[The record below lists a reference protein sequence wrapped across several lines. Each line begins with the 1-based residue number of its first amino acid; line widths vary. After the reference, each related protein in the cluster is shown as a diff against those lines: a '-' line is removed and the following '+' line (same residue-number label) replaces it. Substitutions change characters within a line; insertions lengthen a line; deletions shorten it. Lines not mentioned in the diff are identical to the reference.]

1 MGIVKKEISN
11 EIYKKFDQVNGSHPF
26 KKVLPN
32 GFVDYPARIRRGGKV
47 STFNFDLARE
57 MGFISKTHDNELNKE
72 LTQKILETFSVMII
86 NEYDQMNAKK
96 FKKEDMKEGTYMA
109 TRYLQLQHDDKKGL
123 NSGDGRSVWLGQVKG
138 GGKTWDISACGT
150 GATRLSPATSQYNRF
165 FESGDPTISYGC
177 GYAELDE
184 GIATSVLSKI
194 FHYNNHV
201 TEQTLCVIE
210 FKNDISINV
219 RVHTNLFRPS
229 HFFLYLKQNDQESL
243 KKITDY
249 YIARQVNEKF
259 WLDCPSSKNKYEYF
273 LEKITET
280 FARTSAD
287 FEDEYIFCWLDWDGD
302 NILMD
307 GGIIDYGSIRQF
319 GIFHHEYRYDDVERF
334 STSIL
339 EQKSKARYIV
349 QTFIQAID
357 FIKTGE
363 KESVQSFAGHKALE
377 KFDHVFEEQKNLN
390 LLKKIGLSEK
400 KSKQVLKRETKL
412 IEDFRKVF
420 SYFEKAKVK
429 TGIVKI
435 PDGKTCDAVFNMRNI
450 LRELPQILLSAN
462 RLLSSEE
469 FIDISRSWFAE
480 DVDVELN
487 SYRKTKITQF
497 QSLYKKILKQT
508 SKHFR
513 EDYDETLLSALVRSQ
528 VINKPNRVTGDAI
541 THIVDLIMKNRKQ
554 LPPESIYA
562 LIQDLVHNQNLDPDR
577 KINFIQKEPKGLLLK
592 LLEIIKEH
600 REGI

>member
-1 MGIVKKEISN
+1 MGIAKKEIQS
-11 EIYKKFDQVNGSHPF
+11 EIYKKFDQVDGSHPF
-26 KKVLPN
+26 KKILPN
-32 GFVDYPARIRRGGKV
+32 GFVDYPARIRRGGKI

-57 MGFISKTHDNELNKE
+57 MGFISKSHPNELNKE
-72 LTQKILETFSVMII
+72 LTQKILETFSIIII
-86 NEYDQMNAKK
+86 NEYDQMNGKK
-96 FKKEDMKEGTYMA
+96 FKDEDMKKGTYMA
-109 TRYLQLQHDDKKGL
+109 TRYLQLQHEDKKGL
-123 NSGDGRSVWLGQVKG
+123 NSGDGRSVWLGQIKNA
-138 GGKTWDISACGT
+138 GKTWDLSACGT

-184 GIATSVLSKI
+184 GIATSLLSKI
-194 FHYNNHV
+194 FHFNHHA

-229 HFFLYLKQNDQESL
+229 HFFLYLKQNDQDSL

-249 YIARQVNEKF
+249 YIDRQRSEKF
-259 WLDCPSSKNKYEYF
+259 WSDCPKTNKKYDFF
-273 LEKITET
+273 LEKFAET
-280 FARTSAD
+280 FAKTSAV

-319 GIFHHEYRYDDVERF
+319 GIFHHEYRYDDVERY

-363 KESVQSFAGHKALE
+363 KKSIQSFNDHKYLIQ
-377 KFDHVFEEQKNLN
+377 FDEHFEWQKNFN
-390 LLKKIGLSEK
+390 LLKKIGLSPK
-400 KSKQVLKRETKL
+400 KAKQLLKRESKL
-412 IEDFRKVF
+412 VEDFRKVF

-429 TGIVKI
+429 AGIVDI

-450 LRELPQILLSAN
+450 LRELPQIFLADN
-462 RLLSSEE
+462 RFISSEE
-469 FIDISRSWFAE
+469 FIDITRSWFAE
-480 DVDVELN
+480 DVDVEVN
-487 SYRKTKITQF
+487 SYRKTKISEYQEFYKSILEKTANLF
-497 QSLYKKILKQT
+497 QEEY
-508 SKHFR
+508 
-513 EDYDETLLSALVRSQ
+513 EDTLLDVLRRSQ

-541 THIVDLIMKNRKQ
+541 THIVDLIMKNRNQ
-554 LPPESIYA
+554 LNPDNLYA
-562 LIQDLVHNQNLDPDR
+562 LTQDLVANQNIDPER
-577 KINFIQKEPKGLLLK
+577 KINFLQKEPKGLMLK
-592 LLEIIKEH
+592 MLDIIKEH